1 MRLTLDPNSIDD
13 YETFLKVKRLPL
25 YRVVGRSVEFPDE
38 YQSVIGCGRADKTES
53 RIAYEPSSF
62 LFDYQADI
70 SRLAIRKRKFAPFL
84 RCGLGK
90 TFVFAEFA
98 KHAAKC
104 LPRDKCVLIV
114 SPLMVISQ
122 TLDEIRKFY
131 GDSLPV
137 ERIEGG
143 RSLKNWLNGEASSRI
158 GIVNYDVLDETIPQ
172 GQLGALIIDESS
184 SLKSQYGKWGAE
196 IIRLG
201 RGLDWKLA
209 LTGTPAPNDRI
220 EYANHAVFLDHF
232 PTVNSFL
239 ARFFVNRGQTQN
251 RWELKPHALRPFY
264 RALSHWCLFVDNP
277 GTYGWKDNAGTLP
290 PVHVHVED
298 VPLTG
303 EQQTLAQDL
312 TGTLFGTNAGG
323 IGSRGKL
330 SQLAKGQYNGHAIVT
345 HKVDYIKRM
354 VASWPDESTL
364 IWCHHNAEQDAME
377 RAFRDQAA
385 SIRGDVSQSNR
396 ELMVADFKSGAR
408 RILISKPRVLGFGL
422 NLQKATRMVFNGLLD
437 SYEEFHQAISRAN
450 RVGSTRPL
458 NVHVPVTSIERPMV
472 DSVLCK
478 ADRVDRD
485 TREQE
490 QIFKE
495 NAHEFCNEVPAE

>member
-1 MRLTLDPNSIDD
+1 MLLNLNPNSVAD
-13 YETFLKVKRLPL
+13 YETFLKVKQLPL
-25 YRVVGRSVEFPDE
+25 YRVVGRTVEFPDE
-38 YQSVIGCGRADKTES
+38 YADAIGCGRGRATGKDQ
-53 RIAYEPSSF
+53 AYDPSQF

-90 TFVFAEFA
+90 TFIAAEFA

-104 LPRDKCVLIV
+104 LPADKCVLIV
-114 SPLMVISQ
+114 SPLMVVSQ
-122 TLDEIRKFY
+122 TVDEIDKFY
-131 GDSLPV
+131 GQTLPI

-143 RSLKNWLNGEASSRI
+143 RMLKNWLTGDRKSRV
-158 GIVNYDVLDETIPQ
+158 GIVNYDVMDEDVPQ
-172 GQLGALIIDESS
+172 GQLGGMILDESS
-184 SLKSQYGKWGAE
+184 MLKSAYGKWGTE
-196 IIRLG
+196 CIRLG
-201 RGLDWKLA
+201 KGLDWKMA
-209 LTGTPAPNDRI
+209 MTGTPAPNDRI
-220 EYANHAVFLDHF
+220 EYANHAVFLDHY

-264 RALSHWCLFVDNP
+264 SALSHWCLFVNNP
-277 GTYGWKDNAGTLP
+277 GSYGWKDNAGTIP
-290 PVHVHVED
+290 PVHVNVHD
-298 VPLTG
+298 VPLTA
-303 EQQTLAQDL
+303 EQQSLAQDL

-330 SQLAKGQYNGHAIVT
+330 SQLAKGQHNGKPIVSF
-345 HKVDYIKRM
+345 KVEYIKHLVR
-354 VASWPDESTL
+354 SWPGESTL

-377 RAFRDQAA
+377 KAFGDHAA
-385 SIRGDVSQSNR
+385 SIRGDVSQSKR

-408 RILISKPRVLGFGL
+408 KILISKPRVLGFGL
-422 NLQKATRMVFNGLLD
+422 NLQKASRMVFNGLLD
-437 SYEEFHQAISRAN
+437 SYEEFHQAISRSN

-458 NVHVPVTSIERPMV
+458 NVHIPITSIERPMV
-472 DSVLCK
+472 DSVLTK

-495 NAHEFCNEVPAE
+495 NAHEFCNEIPA